1 MTMTKSEALAKIFET
16 YSDTELL
23 IAKDEPETDITAGF
37 GEATNVVD
45 LFDDGRY
52 AAYATRERVRQA
64 FRNAGHG
71 VTAADA
77 IVNARRILKQDATR

>member
-1 MTMTKSEALAKIFET
+1 MTKSEALAKIFDA
-16 YSDTELL
+16 YSEDQLL
-23 IAKDEPETDITAGF
+23 TAKDEPETDITAYF

-52 AAYATRERVRQA
+52 ATYATRERVRQA

-77 IVNARRILKQDATR
+77 IDNARRILKQDATR